1 MYLYLLDVKLIMCL
15 NCWKNWNNNNIFNLG
30 KYGIKL
36 LGYVVFVYVC
46 DCVEFLV

>member
-15 NCWKNWNNNNIFNLG
+15 NCWKKIEIKYFNLG

-46 DCVEFLV
+46 DCVGFLV